1 MPGKNLTHEEARARA
16 EVVATHNYRIA
27 LDLTK
32 SAQQFTSITEI
43 DFSATEGANTFLDL
57 LAHSVEAVELN
68 GTTLDTSAYDG
79 ARFPLANLQAENT
92 VRIEA
97 TMDYSHTGEGLH
109 RYTDPQDDEVYLYSQ
124 FEVADARRVFANFE
138 QPDLKARFTFTV
150 DAPANWQVF
159 SNAPVKNVEE
169 MGDIKRWFFEETMP
183 ISTYITAIVAGPY
196 EGVEGEPYVSRDGRE
211 IPLGVYTRKSLVQYL
226 DPDEILDITRHG
238 FKFYEDNY
246 DLPYPFRKYD
256 QVFCPEFNAGAME
269 NAGLVTIAE
278 RYVFKDRPDAY
289 IIERR
294 TVTILHELAH
304 MWFGDLVTMK
314 WWDDLWLNES
324 FAEYM
329 SYLVTAAIERWSG
342 AWKTFYTAGK
352 VWAFSADTL
361 SSTHPICADIRDLQD
376 VLVNFDGITYSKGG
390 SVLKQLSAWVGQDK
404 FLSAVNTYLRTYQWS
419 NATLDDLLRELE
431 KSSGRDL
438 GLWKELWLKEAGVN
452 TFTPE
457 IRSDEQGRITGVDI
471 LQQCDDHASLR
482 PHHIKVALYKRDD
495 DGVLRIYHSQE
506 CDIEGERTELA
517 GLAGLPVPDF
527 FSANEDDYAY
537 AKLRFDA
544 RSRESVLPELD
555 YRYTS
560 GVDYSQA
567 SHCLHDHNLLPAIE
581 NPLTSTQII
590 FTAWDMCRDGEL
602 PASYYCALALEALTE
617 EDDGSFLRALIGTIR
632 TAVNLYSALEW
643 REQLRLHMAKHI
655 FALFDKTV
663 PGSDKQLQLAGLAM
677 SLAVTDEQFERL
689 ENWLDGKDIP
699 EGYAFDSA
707 QRWLALNALAVAGRI
722 SISDIKA
729 EYEKDK
735 TSYGQERAARAQA
748 ALPDA
753 DMREAVWQEIIG
765 HGVSNARHQS
775 LCLGMSD
782 ATAEAVL
789 PYAQRYFDQAEEQWD
804 THSVAIASNMLTLAF
819 PIQLAGRTDLGVDIV
834 ALGDQW
840 LESHRDTAPACVR
853 LVSEAVDTA
862 RRACRAQACDAASSS
877 H

>member
-1 MPGKNLTHEEARARA
+1 MPGKNLTHEEARLRA
-16 EVVATHNYRIA
+16 ETVTTHNYRVA
-27 LDLTK
+27 LDLTH
-32 SAQQFTSITEI
+32 SPEHFTSITEI
-43 DFSATEGANTFLDL
+43 DFSATEGASTFLDL

-68 GTTLDTSAYDG
+68 GTALDASSYDG
-79 ARFPLANLQAENT
+79 ARLPLTDLQAENT

-109 RYTDPQDDEVYLYSQ
+109 RYIDPQDDEVYLYSQ
-124 FEVADARRVFANFE
+124 FEVADARRVFATFE

-150 DAPANWQVF
+150 DAPANWRVF
-159 SNAPVKNVEE
+159 SNAPVARIEE
-169 MGDIKRWFFEETMP
+169 LGEVKRWFFEETAP

-196 EGVEGEPYVSRDGRE
+196 AGVEGEPYISRDGRE

-226 DPDEILDITRHG
+226 DANEILDITRHG
-238 FKFYEDNY
+238 FTFYEESY
-246 DLPYPFRKYD
+246 DFPYPFRKYD

-294 TVTILHELAH
+294 AVTILHELAH

-329 SYLVTAAIERWSG
+329 SYLATAATERWSG
-342 AWKTFYTAGK
+342 AWQTFYTAGK

-376 VLVNFDGITYSKGG
+376 VQVNFDGITYSKGG

-404 FLSAVNTYLRTYQWS
+404 FLGAVNKYLNAHQWS

-452 TFTPE
+452 TLIPE
-457 IRSDEQGRITGVDI
+457 IHADEQGRIARVDI
-471 LQQCDDHASLR
+471 VQHCDAYASLR
-482 PHHIKVALYKRDD
+482 PHHIKVALYERDGE
-495 DGVLRIYHSQE
+495 GVLRAYHSE
-506 CDIEGERTELA
+506 EYDIEGERTELTDLT
-517 GLAGLPVPDF
+517 GLAVPDF
-527 FSANEDDYAY
+527 FSTNEDDYAY

-560 GVDYSQA
+560 GADYSQA
-567 SHCLHDHNLLPAIE
+567 SACLRGHDLLPAIE
-581 NPLTSTQII
+581 NPLTRTQVI

-602 PASYYCALALEALTE
+602 PASHYCALALEALAE
-617 EDDGSFLRALIGTIR
+617 EDDGSFLRAIIGTIR
-632 TAVNLYSALEW
+632 TAVNLYSAVDR
-643 REQLRLHMAKHI
+643 REDLRLHMAEHI
-655 FALFDKTV
+655 FALFDTSV

-677 SLAVTDEQFERL
+677 SLAVTDEQFARL
-689 ENWLDGKDIP
+689 ENWLAGEEIP

-707 QRWLALNALAVAGRI
+707 QRWLALNALARAGHV
-722 SISDIKA
+722 SMSDITA
-729 EYEKDK
+729 EYERDK
-735 TSYGQERAARAQA
+735 TSYGQARAARAQG

-753 DMREAVWQEIIG
+753 AMREAVWQEIIG

-775 LCLGMSD
+775 LCLGMAD
-782 ATAEAVL
+782 ASAEAVV
-789 PYAQRYFDQAEEQWD
+789 PYAQRYFEQAEEQWN
-804 THSVAIASNMLTLAF
+804 THSVAIASHMLTLAF

-840 LESHRDTAPACVR
+840 LESHRDAAPACVR
-853 LVSEAVDTA
+853 LVSEAVDSA
-862 RRACRAQACDAASSS
+862 RRAVRAQACDAS
-877 H
+877 